1 MYKDLVL
8 ATTTDEFLEAA
19 EAEIL
24 DVGVLLDAVPA
35 ALTAQPT
42 LLNGNIIKVFIIQY
56 FPHSVQ
62 NFGISL
68 LV

>member
-8 ATTTDEFLEAA
+8 AITTDELLEAA

-24 DVGVLLDAVPA
+24 DVRVLLDAVPA

-42 LLNGNIIKVFIIQY
+42 LLNENIIEVFII
-56 FPHSVQ
+56 
-62 NFGISL
+62 
-68 LV
+68 

>member
-8 ATTTDEFLEAA
+8 ATTIDELSETA

-24 DVGVLLDAVPA
+24 DVRVLLDAVPA

-42 LLNGNIIKVFIIQY
+42 LLNGNI
-56 FPHSVQ
+56 
-62 NFGISL
+62 
-68 LV
+68 

>member
-8 ATTTDEFLEAA
+8 ATTTDELLEAA

-24 DVGVLLDAVPA
+24 DVRVLLDAVPA

-42 LLNGNIIKVFIIQY
+42 LLNGNILTINNLVFSAQ
-56 FPHSVQ
+56 FAKL
-62 NFGISL
+62 FKTL
-68 LV
+68 

>member
-1 MYKDLVL
+1 MFKCTKILAL
-8 ATTTDEFLEAA
+8 ATTIDELLEAA

-42 LLNGNIIKVFIIQY
+42 LLNRNNLNYK
-56 FPHSVQ
+56 
-62 NFGISL
+62 
-68 LV
+68 

>member
-8 ATTTDEFLEAA
+8 ATTTDELLEAA

-24 DVGVLLDAVPA
+24 DVRVLLDAVPA

-42 LLNGNIIKVFIIQY
+42 LLNENILNY
-56 FPHSVQ
+56 
-62 NFGISL
+62 
-68 LV
+68 